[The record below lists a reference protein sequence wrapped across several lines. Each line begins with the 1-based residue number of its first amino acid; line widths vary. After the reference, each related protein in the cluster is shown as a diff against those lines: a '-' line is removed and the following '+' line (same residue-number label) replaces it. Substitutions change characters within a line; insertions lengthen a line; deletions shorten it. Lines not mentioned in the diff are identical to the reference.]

1 MAFTR
6 QASVTIPKRR
16 RRGGLGPAAGP
27 GSKSGPAA
35 RQVFLKKP
43 EKTVFKI
50 ENHGY
55 ITVDE
60 YRGEDL

>member
-6 QASVTIPKRR
+6 QASVTAPKPRR
-16 RRGGLGPAAGP
+16 SGGLRPAVGP
-27 GSKSGPAA
+27 GRKAGPAA
-35 RQVFLKKP
+35 RQVFVKKP